1 MRSTFSIIFY
11 LKRQVVKNDGTS
23 PIMGRITVDGT
34 QTQFSCKL
42 TVDAKI
48 WDAKTGRATGRSAVA
63 LETNRMLDKIRVKIN
78 HHYQEIMD
86 RDNYVTAEKVKNAFL
101 GLEHRQNTLLKVF
114 ERYNEDYEKLYN
126 AGMKA
131 KSSYSKYL
139 TVYKHL
145 KEFIQQRYRVSDIA
159 LKELTPAFITDF
171 DMFLRTEKRCC
182 NNTVW
187 IYTCPLR
194 TMVSVAINNGWLTR
208 DPFCEYEIQKEETE
222 RGFLTREEI
231 NLLLNTK
238 LKNAKQDLIRDLFLF
253 CTFTGLSFTDMR
265 NLSEENLRTYF
276 DEHLWI
282 YMHRQKT
289 GVQSNIRLLDI
300 PLRIIEKYK
309 GLGKDGKVFPV
320 PCYNVCR
327 YNIQHPIAK
336 QCGITK
342 HLTWHMSRHTMATEI
357 CLTNNVPI
365 ETVSSILGHKSIKT
379 TQIYAK
385 ITKEKLN
392 KDMENLSVHLGNIQE
407 YSSATI

>member
-1 MRSTFSIIFY
+1 MKSTFSTIFY
-11 LKRQVVKNDGTS
+11 CKKQVVKNDGTS
-23 PIMGRITVDGT
+23 PIMGRITIDGT

-42 TVDAKI
+42 TVNPKI
-48 WDAKTGRATGRSAVA
+48 WDAKTGRATGRSTMA

-78 HHYQEIMD
+78 GHYQEIMD

-101 GLEHRQNTLLKVF
+101 GLEHRQYTLLKVF
-114 ERYNEDYEKLYN
+114 ERYNEDYEKLYD
-126 AGMKA
+126 AGMKS
-131 KSSYSKYL
+131 KSSLSKYQ

-145 KEFIQQRYRVSDIA
+145 KEFIYQRYHLSDIA

-171 DMFLRTEKRCC
+171 DMFLRVDKHCC

-194 TMVSVAINNGWLTR
+194 TMVSIAINNGWLVR
-208 DPFCEYEIQKEETE
+208 DPFCDYEIQKEDTE
-222 RGFLTREEI
+222 RGWLTREEI
-231 NLLLNTK
+231 NLLVNGK
-238 LKNAKQDLIRDLFLF
+238 LKNAKQELVRDLFLF
-253 CTFTGLSFTDMR
+253 CCFTGLSFTDMR
-265 NLSEENLRTYF
+265 NLSVENLRTYF

-300 PLRIIEKYK
+300 PLQIIEKYK
-309 GLGKDGKVFPV
+309 GLGKGDKVLPV
-320 PCYNVCR
+320 PAYMNCLNGINAV
-327 YNIQHPIAK
+327 AK
-336 QCGITK
+336 RCGITK
-342 HLTWHMSRHTMATEI
+342 RLTWHMSRHTMATEI

-365 ETVSSILGHKSIKT
+365 ETVSSILGHKNIKT

-392 KDMENLSVHLGNIQE
+392 KDMENLSAQLGNIQE
-407 YSSATI
+407 YNNTSI

>member
-1 MRSTFSIIFY
+1 MKSTFSTIFY
-11 LKRQVVKNDGTS
+11 CKKQVVKNDGTS
-23 PIMGRITVDGT
+23 PIMGRITIDGT

-42 TVDAKI
+42 TVNPQI
-48 WDAKTGRATGRSAVA
+48 WDAKTGRATGRSTMA

-78 HHYQEIMD
+78 GHYQEIMD

-101 GLEHRQNTLLKVF
+101 GLEHRQYTLLKVF
-114 ERYNEDYEKLYN
+114 ERYNEDYEKLYD
-126 AGMKA
+126 AGMKS
-131 KSSYSKYL
+131 KSSLSKYQ

-145 KEFIQQRYRVSDIA
+145 KEFIYQRYHLSDIA

-171 DMFLRTEKRCC
+171 DMFLRVDKHCC

-194 TMVSVAINNGWLTR
+194 TMVSIAINNGWLVR
-208 DPFCEYEIQKEETE
+208 DPFCDYEIQKEDTE
-222 RGFLTREEI
+222 RGWLTREEI
-231 NLLLNTK
+231 NLLMNGK
-238 LKNAKQDLIRDLFLF
+238 LKNAKQELVRDLFLF
-253 CTFTGLSFTDMR
+253 CCFTGLSFTDMR
-265 NLSEENLRTYF
+265 NLSVENLRTYF

-300 PLRIIEKYK
+300 PLQIIEKYK
-309 GLGKDGKVFPV
+309 GLGKGDKVLPV
-320 PCYNVCR
+320 PAYMNCLNGINAV
-327 YNIQHPIAK
+327 AK
-336 QCGITK
+336 RCGITK
-342 HLTWHMSRHTMATEI
+342 RLTWHMSRHTMATEI

-365 ETVSSILGHKSIKT
+365 ETVSSILGHKNIKT

-392 KDMENLSVHLGNIQE
+392 KDMENLSAQLGNIQE
-407 YSSATI
+407 YSGASI

>member
-1 MRSTFSIIFY
+1 MKSTFSTIFY

-23 PIMGRITVDGT
+23 PIMGRVTVDGT

-48 WDAKTGRATGRSAVA
+48 WDAKTGRATGRSTVA

-78 HHYQEIMD
+78 NHYQEIMD
-86 RDNYVTAEKVKNAFL
+86 RDNFVTAEKVKNAFS
-101 GLEHRQNTLLKVF
+101 GLEHRENTLLKVF
-114 ERYNEDYEKLYN
+114 ARFNEDYEKLYN

-131 KSSYSKYL
+131 KSSYWKYL
-139 TVYKHL
+139 NVYKHL

-171 DMFLRTEKRCC
+171 DMFLRVEKRCC

-194 TMVSVAINNGWLTR
+194 TMISIAINNGWLTR
-208 DPFCEYEIQKEETE
+208 DPFRDYVIQKEDTE
-222 RGFLTREEI
+222 RSFLSREEI
-231 NLLLNTK
+231 NLLMNGK
-238 LKNAKQDLIRDLFLF
+238 LKNAKQELVRDLFLF
-253 CTFTGLSFTDMR
+253 CCFTGLSWADMR

-276 DEHLWI
+276 DDHLWI
-282 YMHRQKT
+282 YIHRQKT

-300 PLRIIEKYK
+300 PLKVIEKYK
-309 GLGKDGKVFPV
+309 GLGKDSKVLPV
-320 PCYNVCR
+320 PTYMNCLNGINAV
-327 YNIQHPIAK
+327 AK
-336 QCGITK
+336 RCGINK
-342 HLTWHMSRHTMATEI
+342 RITWHQSRHTMATEV

-392 KDMENLSVHLGNIQE
+392 KDMESLSAHLGNIQE